1 MDRLQNSKTFSTQLK
16 LLTMPSSKTG
26 KPWVVALIAT
36 CALRLVYSILGALI
50 APHLKLDPA
59 LVRSNDFTE
68 RLMTPDGGWP
78 YRLLGVW
85 ERFDTLWYI
94 HIAAHGY
101 DRPEAVVFFP
111 LYPLLIRILSP
122 LLQSPLAASLLIST
136 ISVFFL
142 VWGFQKLIEL
152 DLPGETVRRALILFA
167 VWPSSF
173 ILFAGYPESLL
184 IALMIWSV
192 YFARRERWLRA
203 GLLGLLAGL
212 TKAVGVCVV
221 IPLIVIAWREKSWK
235 ALPAAICLLS
245 LPIVKAAINFSGH
258 QFASGAYPK
267 YWKTEVAFPW
277 TTFFAAIRESF
288 TTLDALL
295 ILNLTA
301 LGVIFIPAFIK
312 RLRLEYTLFT
322 LATLVL
328 FLTKKTDPLLQSAS
342 RYSMEVFPAFASLAA
357 ILKHPFLFALSLFL
371 MALLNL
377 ILLWSFFNWALV
389 V

>member
-1 MDRLQNSKTFSTQLK
+1 
-16 LLTMPSSKTG
+16 MPSNKSA
-26 KPWVVALIAT
+26 KPWAVALIAT
-36 CALRLVYSILGALI
+36 CALRLVYSGLGALL
-50 APHLKLDPA
+50 APYLKLDPA

-68 RLMTPDGGWP
+68 RLMTPADGWS

-94 HIAAHGY
+94 HIAERGY

-111 LYPLLIRILSP
+111 LYPLLIGTLSP
-122 LLQSPLAASLLIST
+122 LLHSPLIASLFIST
-136 ISVFFL
+136 ISTFFL
-142 VWGFQKLIEL
+142 FWGFQKLLEP
-152 DLPGETVRRALILFA
+152 DLPGETAGRALVLFA

-184 IALMIWSV
+184 MALMIWSV
-192 YFARRERWLRA
+192 YFAREERWLGA
-203 GLLGLLAGL
+203 GLLVLLAGL
-212 TKAVGVCVV
+212 TKAVGACVV
-221 IPLIVIAWREKSWK
+221 IPLAIIAWRKKSWR
-235 ALPAAICLLS
+235 ALPVSICLLS
-245 LPIVKAAINFSGH
+245 PLIVTAIIKFSGH
-258 QFASGAYPK
+258 QLASGAYPK
-267 YWKTEVAFPW
+267 HWKTEVVFPW
-277 TTFFAAIRESF
+277 TTLFAAIRESF
-288 TTLDALL
+288 TTFDALL

-301 LGVIFIPAFIK
+301 LAVIFIPAFVK
-312 RLRLEYTLFT
+312 RLRLEYTLFA

-342 RYSMEVFPAFASLAA
+342 RYAMEVFPAFASLAS